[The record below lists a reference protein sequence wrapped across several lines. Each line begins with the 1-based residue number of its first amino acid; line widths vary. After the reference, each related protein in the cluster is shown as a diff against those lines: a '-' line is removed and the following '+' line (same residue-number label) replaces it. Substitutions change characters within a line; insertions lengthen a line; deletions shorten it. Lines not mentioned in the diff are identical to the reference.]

1 MCIRDRSGLVEDQ
14 PRCEP
19 PHGGPQTFVG
29 CVGHLD
35 EQRQG
40 VVGVALQRVVESVQV
55 ELADLG

>member
-1 MCIRDRSGLVEDQ
+1 
-14 PRCEP
+14 
-19 PHGGPQTFVG
+19 
-29 CVGHLD
+29 VGHLD